1 MRRFSSA
8 LFACFCLLGPLPGPL
23 WAEPTHAESIE
34 WVVAG
39 SDRVVVGKVVK
50 VKRVVGK
57 DRQPYELATVDVSR
71 TLKGPPTGQV
81 TFLLPNYGEP
91 VARQWLQSGVPSL
104 FCLVSI
110 RRSRAEGLP
119 RSGVEWALRAEG
131 DRISAIPFGGTQ
143 KDRRLT
149 IQAFT
154 RDFGI
159 VTEPEQVIKAIA
171 TFTRSLPR
179 GWQRQSHLVEVPR
192 KTAVHNK
199 LFARNAVFL
208 KVPVEGH
215 LERLGRSWC
224 LSENYGARI
233 EGVKILRRFKNDV
246 NIGMLKAFL
255 KDTGSSEESRSRTRP
270 GGTDLV
276 LVYRKRVYEVRQ
288 LAYEALQAFGVKVKA
303 PVLEVLLE
311 GPEP

>member
-1 MRRFSSA
+1 MRSFSSA
-8 LFACFCLLGPLPGPL
+8 IFICFCLLGPLPAPL
-23 WAEPTHAESIE
+23 WAEPTQAESIE
-34 WVVAG
+34 WVVAD

-50 VKRVVGK
+50 VKRVLGK
-57 DRQPYELATVDVSR
+57 GRQPYELATVEVSR

-91 VARQWLQSGVPSL
+91 VARQWLESGVPSL

-110 RRSRAEGLP
+110 RRSRIKDP
-119 RSGVEWALRAEG
+119 PISGVEWALRAEG
-131 DRISAIPFGGTQ
+131 DRFSAIPFGGTQ

-179 GWQRQSHLVEVPR
+179 GWKRQSHSVRVPP
-192 KTAVHNK
+192 KTAVYNE
-199 LFARNAVFL
+199 LFARNAIFL
-208 KVPVEGH
+208 EVPVDGH

-224 LSENYGARI
+224 LSEDYGARI
-233 EGVKILRRFKNDV
+233 VGVKILRRFKNDV
-246 NIGMLKAFL
+246 NIAMLKALL
-255 KDTGSSEESRSRTRP
+255 KDPGSSERSMSMTRP

-276 LVYRKRVYEVRQ
+276 QVYRKRVYGVRQ
-288 LAYEALQAFGVKVKA
+288 LAYEALQDFGV
-303 PVLEVLLE
+303 
-311 GPEP
+311 